1 MTCVKRVSALV
12 LALCLCAQSLGA
24 EQSHIAGA
32 QALDKAV
39 ADHTAREQTDR
50 QMVLGVLARPE
61 VRQQAGRIGISMD
74 RAEAAVATLDGP
86 ELSRVA
92 AEARRVDKALAGGA
106 GSVTVTTTTLIIILL
121 VVILLIVAIK

>member
-1 MTCVKRVSALV
+1 MTCVKRASALV
-12 LALCLCAQSLGA
+12 LALFLCAPSLGA
-24 EQSHIAGA
+24 EQSHIAGV
-32 QALDKAV
+32 QVLDKSI
-39 ADHTAREQTDR
+39 ADHTAREQADR

-92 AEARRVDKALAGGA
+92 AEARRVDSALAGGA
-106 GSVTVTTTTLIIILL
+106 STVTMTTTTLIIILL